1 MMRTSQHGLCA
12 GRFSARMFIVL
23 GLMVVSIAGWST
35 THSFGQENPKQPVEA
50 TKPKAA
56 AEPVEAAKPADGA
69 KPADTAKPAEPPKP
83 VSDQELADEQRLIAD
98 KFKRFEQVVKLL
110 AQFSDDADQ
119 EQARLLRQVFAESQ
133 SRALDGRF
141 DEVVKKIQS
150 KQLGEAVTEQVEI
163 NGQLEQLLAML
174 LAAERDKELKNE
186 QARVKDFIKQ
196 IKQMINKQMELEGRT
211 AEADPKSVAPDQGSL
226 SDAAAELAK
235 KMAAGGKQKPNDAN
249 AKPKDGDQK
258 PGDPKSGD
266 SKPGDSKP
274 GDAKPGDS
282 KPGDS
287 KPGDSKPGDKKPGDS
302 KPEDKKPGDSKP
314 GEAKPGEAKPG
325 DAKPGDAKPGDSK
338 PSDAKP
344 GESKPGG
351 TPQSGKPSEGQ
362 PQDGEPGD
370 SGDQQ
375 QQQGAEKSPMDS
387 PQKRVAAA
395 QKRMAEA
402 RKKLEEAK
410 RDNAMKEQEEAIR
423 ELEQAKAELEEILRQ
438 LREEEMARTLE
449 ILERRFTEMLRMQ
462 EAVNR
467 DTQGLHEIPLT
478 ARGKGEEIEA
488 GRLSREE
495 GLILI
500 EADKA
505 LQILKEDGSAIAF
518 PRTVEQMRDDI
529 AQVVDLLAQTK
540 VDELTLAVEQD
551 IVTALKELIEALQK
565 AKKDLKDKK
574 PPKPGEGQG
583 SEQQQPLIDQI
594 AELKMIRSLQLRVN
608 RRTKLISET
617 ADIAADG
624 GVLDML
630 KKLATTEQDVYRITR
645 DIVLGK
651 NK

>member
-1 MMRTSQHGLCA
+1 MFRNSQVGRSSSRATASVLVAFGLIA
-12 GRFSARMFIVL
+12 ASFFSE
-23 GLMVVSIAGWST
+23 SP
-35 THSFGQENPKQPVEA
+35 THLR
-50 TKPKAA
+50 A
-56 AEPVEAAKPADGA
+56 AEPVAKSDEAAAKVAPKKGA
-69 KPADTAKPAEPPKP
+69 TIE
-83 VSDQELADEQRLIAD
+83 ELAAEQRQIAD
-98 KFKRFEQVVKLL
+98 KFKRFEQVIKLL
-110 AQFSDDADQ
+110 AQFSDEADQ
-119 EQARLLRQVFAESQ
+119 DQARLLRQVFAESQ
-133 SRALDGRF
+133 SRALDGKF
-141 DEVVKKIQS
+141 EELVQKIQS
-150 KQLGEAVTEQVEI
+150 KRLGDAVGEQDQI

-174 LAAERDKELKNE
+174 LAADRDKELKKE
-186 QARVKDFIKQ
+186 QEKIKDFIKQ

-211 AEADPKSVAPDQGSL
+211 AEADPKSVSPDQGKL
-226 SDAAAELAK
+226 ADAAAELAK
-235 KMAAGGKQKPNDAN
+235 KMNGADNQ
-249 AKPKDGDQK
+249 KPKDGAAGKPKDGEQK
-258 PGDPKSGD
+258 PGDPKSGEPKPGD
-266 SKPGDSKP
+266 AKPGDAKPGESKPGESKP
-274 GDAKPGDS
+274 GEAKPGDS

-287 KPGDSKPGDKKPGDS
+287 KPGDSKPGEKKPG
-302 KPEDKKPGDSKP
+302 EQKP

-325 DAKPGDAKPGDSK
+325 EAKPGEAKPGE
-338 PSDAKP
+338 AKP
-344 GESKPGG
+344 GESSKGKPK
-351 TPQSGKPSEGQ
+351 SGKPSEGQ
-362 PQDGEPGD
+362 PSEGQPSESD
-370 SGDQQ
+370 DQQ
-375 QQQGAEKSPMDS
+375 QPSDEKSPMQS

-402 RKKLEEAK
+402 RKKLDEAK

-467 DTQGLHEIPLT
+467 DTQGLHEIPL
-478 ARGKGEEIEA
+478 ASRGKPEEIES

-495 GLILI
+495 KLILV

-505 LQILKEDGSAIAF
+505 LQILKEDGTAIAF

-529 AQVVDLLAQTK
+529 AQIVDLLAETK

-551 IVTALKELIEALQK
+551 VVMALKELIEALQK

-574 PPKPGEGQG
+574 PQKPSQGEGG
-583 SEQQQPLIDQI
+583 EQQQSLIDKI

-617 ADIAADG
+617 ADVAADAG
-624 GVLDML
+624 ALDML
-630 KKLATTEQDVYRITR
+630 KKLSITEADVYRITR